1 LHQTVEDRKIHVLH
15 YPTTEMLADLLT
27 KVLLKPKMEYFRKQ
41 LGLGLV
47 GDISLGRSIRN

>member
-1 LHQTVEDRKIHVLH
+1 VEDRKIHVLH
-15 YPTTEMLADLLT
+15 YPTTEMLADLLI